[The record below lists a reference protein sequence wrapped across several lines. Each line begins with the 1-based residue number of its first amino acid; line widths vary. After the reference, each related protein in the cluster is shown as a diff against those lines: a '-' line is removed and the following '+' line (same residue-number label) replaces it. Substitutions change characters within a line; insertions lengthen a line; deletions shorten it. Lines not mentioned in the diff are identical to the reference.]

1 MDLLSREFNPNS
13 HLILEA
19 SAGTGKTFSIQ
30 HLYIRH
36 LVKDDNP
43 LTVQQILVVTFT
55 NAAVKELKS
64 RIRATLKG
72 LLEGDEWPDY
82 LQAVD
87 ASKAYNKL
95 KKAYLDFD
103 EAEIFTIHG
112 FAAKMLKEH
121 SWVAHLGL
129 QCSFVEPS
137 MVLEMKREAVR
148 DAIRSLDSSLF
159 LKSQLKKLLKV
170 DDLEDLVL
178 DTQEEEPLKPDE
190 LLEALKKSPPVDSI
204 RKALLRYTKAN
215 HVEDWLLAYEH
226 FHDNP
231 TIESL
236 DELIGQGNPLKGVL
250 REKNLRKRDVAD
262 PTADE
267 DYFIR
272 YTIPILEGAAD
283 VKALGARVKKIAQSY
298 IDRTI
303 QELES
308 YGPDELLRL
317 MHEKVQDKN
326 FAEAVRAPYQLVM
339 CDEFQDTDKLQ
350 WEIFKI
356 LFFDRVLYLVG
367 DPKQSIY
374 RFRGADIYT
383 YLDAVEELKGVK
395 GSLTRNWRSHP
406 KLVEALNALFA
417 NDFIPLPK
425 TKGWLP
431 CPKVTAARPDIPSE
445 GAHLH
450 FLFVEK
456 DVERELL
463 AFTVQEIQK
472 GIKSGRELA
481 DFVLI
486 VKDRHQAKKAIKFLS
501 DHQIPSHHVRK
512 KNWEGA
518 EEIEWIKLFLYL
530 LDKPTDTSSLR
541 RLLGS
546 PLLQRSLTEVAEK
559 SLSAEIGLLFDTKK
573 ILHEKGILAAWLH
586 FTEHFSLKNGDMV
599 LDLIDLLVD
608 VPIGQLKAKLDRLY
622 LGVGEEST
630 TSIDEGAVPI
640 ISMHMSKG
648 LEWDVVFAL
657 GLAMPQKRDG
667 DEEVAEL
674 MRQLYVVMTR
684 ARDKLYL
691 PVPKKDN
698 GSIIRRFPLDFEA
711 FVNDRKDL
719 SIDYSFGVASID
731 HDLNLFKEVPTDV
744 EKKKPSIVKRL
755 DKIHSFTSLHK
766 QEAIPNLGA
775 PKEYDAEEKTPF
787 TLPAGASIGSTIHT
801 LFETVPLKLFH
812 QDPEKL
818 LAFINSALGNH
829 PLRQWC
835 QTLHEMLWHAFTT
848 PLIPGFALKDVDP
861 NHFLRETEFLFCE
874 GDLWRTGS
882 IDAVICHDDC
892 VYLIDWKSNWLGSSL
907 DDYRHGLTDA
917 IDRSGYRLQAGLYEE
932 AIKRVLGKRKFGG
945 CLYLFLRGLTK
956 SSGQVLLK
964 GEPWE

>member
-1 MDLLSREFNPNS
+1 MDLLSRKFNPEG

-36 LVKDDNP
+36 LVKEDNP

-72 LLEGDEWPDY
+72 LLEADEWPDY

-87 ASKAYNKL
+87 SSKGYNKL

-103 EAEIFTIHG
+103 EAEIYTIHG

-148 DAIRSLDSSLF
+148 DAIRSLNSSLF
-159 LKSQLKKLLKV
+159 LKSQLKRLLKV
-170 DDLEDLVL
+170 DGLEDLVL
-178 DTQEEEPLKPDE
+178 DTQEEEPLKNDE

-215 HVEDWLLAYEH
+215 GVDDWLLAYEH

-231 TIESL
+231 TIETL
-236 DELIGQGNPLKGVL
+236 DRLIGEGNPLKSVL
-250 REKNLRKRDVAD
+250 KEKNLRKKNVGDA
-262 PTADE
+262 TKDE

-272 YTIPILEGAAD
+272 NTLLILESAVD
-283 VKALGARVKKIAQSY
+283 VNAIGARLKKIAQRY
-298 IDRTI
+298 IDKAI
-303 QELES
+303 KEVES

-317 MHEKVQDKN
+317 MHEKVKDRD

-350 WEIFKI
+350 WDIFKT
-356 LFFDRVLYLVG
+356 LFSDRVLYLVG

-383 YLDAVEELKGVK
+383 YLDAVEELNGVK
-395 GSLTRNWRSHP
+395 GSLTHNWRSHP
-406 KLVEALNALFA
+406 KLVEALNVLFE

-425 TKGWLP
+425 TNGWLT
-431 CPKVTAARPDIPSE
+431 CPKVTAARPDTPSE
-445 GAHLH
+445 EAHLH
-450 FLFVEK
+450 FLFLEK
-456 DVERELL
+456 DVERESL

-486 VKDRHQAKKAIKFLS
+486 VKDRHQAKKAIKFLN
-501 DHQIPSHHVRK
+501 DHQIPCHHVRK
-512 KNWEGA
+512 KSWEGA

-530 LDKPTDTSSLR
+530 LDKPTDTSALR
-541 RLLGS
+541 SFLGS
-546 PLLQRSLTEVAEK
+546 PILHRSLTEVAEK
-559 SLSAEIGLLFDTKK
+559 SLSAEIGLLFSTKK
-573 ILHEKGILAAWLH
+573 ILHDKGILAAWLH
-586 FTEHFSLKNGDMV
+586 FTEQFSLKNGDMI

-622 LGVGEEST
+622 LGVGEESAT
-630 TSIDEGAVPI
+630 LVDEEAVPI

-657 GLAMPQKRDG
+657 GLAMPQKSDG
-667 DEEVAEL
+667 DEEMAEL

-684 ARDKLYL
+684 AREKLYL
-691 PVPKKDN
+691 PVPKNDN
-698 GSIIRRFPLDFEA
+698 GSIISRFPLDFEA
-711 FVNDRKDL
+711 FVHERKEL
-719 SIDYSFGVASID
+719 SIDYSFGVATID
-731 HDLNLFKEVPTDV
+731 THLNLFKEHPIGV
-744 EKKKPSIVKRL
+744 EKERPSIVKRL

-766 QEAIPNLGA
+766 QEAIPNIGA
-775 PKEYDAEEKTPF
+775 PKDYDVAEKTPF
-787 TLPAGASIGSTIHT
+787 TLPAGPSIGSTIHT
-801 LFETVPLKLFH
+801 LLETVPLKLFH
-812 QDPEKL
+812 QDPDKL
-818 LAFINSALGNH
+818 LAFINSTLGNH
-829 PLRQWC
+829 PLREWS
-835 QTLHEMLWHAFTT
+835 QTLHEMLWRAFTT
-848 PLIPGFALKDVDP
+848 PLISGFALKDIDP

-882 IDAVICHDDC
+882 IDAVICHDNC
-892 VYLIDWKSNWLGSSL
+892 VYLLDWKSNWLGETAEF
-907 DDYRHGLTDA
+907 YRHGLTDA
-917 IDRSGYRLQAGLYEE
+917 IDRNGYRLQAGLYEE
-932 AIKRVLGKRKFGG
+932 AINRVLGKRKFGG
-945 CLYLFLRGLTK
+945 CLYLFLRGLSK
-956 SSGQVLLK
+956 NSGQVLLK
-964 GEPWE
+964 GESWE